1 MESFCEKG
9 TNNRSVK
16 KKKVNIDKMPNIR
29 QPRSGSLQFWPRKR
43 AKKEIPRRRT
53 LSKSSEYGLLGFA
66 GYKVGMTHLVV
77 IETNKHSHK
86 KGEEISIPVTMI
98 ECPPLK
104 IKSVRLYKKINLAMK
119 VVKEIDLY
127 KKDKELSKKLTL
139 SKKPSA
145 FDLAKLSHEYDDVR
159 VLVYTQPRLTG
170 IGKKKP
176 ELFELSLGGSV
187 EDKLRFV
194 KENIGKEITLKEI
207 FNDGDL
213 VDLKAVTRGKGFQGP
228 VKRFGISI
236 RHHKS
241 EKSIRN
247 PGSLGPW
254 CAQGHIMWRVAHAGK
269 MGYHLR
275 TEYNKQILKII
286 TEPKDIVFKGGI
298 INYGNVKNPVI
309 LIKGSVAGPK
319 KRLIIFQKA
328 IRIKKQPQLPTIQ
341 KISLEEKQGN

>member
-1 MESFCEKG
+1 
-9 TNNRSVK
+9 
-16 KKKVNIDKMPNIR
+16 MPNIR

-43 AKKEIPRRRT
+43 SKNESARRRT
-53 LSKSSEYGLLGFA
+53 LSNSLEPGLLGFA
-66 GYKVGMTHLVV
+66 GYKVGMTHLVA
-77 IETNKHSHK
+77 IETRKHSHK
-86 KGEEISIPVTMI
+86 KGEEIAIPVTMI

-104 IKSVRLYKKINLAMK
+104 IKSVRLYKKTNNILN

-139 SKKPSA
+139 SKKSSDV
-145 FDLAKLSHEYDDVR
+145 DLTKLNHEEFDDVR
-159 VLVYTQPRLTG
+159 VLVYTQPKLTG

-194 KENIGKEITLKEI
+194 KENIGKEIALESV
-207 FNDGDL
+207 FQEGECL
-213 VDLKAVTRGKGFQGP
+213 DLKAVTRGKGFQGP

-236 RHHKS
+236 RSHKS

-254 CAQGHIMWRVAHAGK
+254 CGQGHIMWRVAHAGK

-275 TEYNKQILKII
+275 TEYNKQILKVV
-286 TEPKDIVFKGGI
+286 TDLKEVSFKGGI
-298 INYGNVKNPVI
+298 IHYGNVKNPVI
-309 LIKGSVAGPK
+309 LIKGSVAGPR

-328 IRIKKQPQLPTIQ
+328 TRMNKKQPQLPTIQ
-341 KISLEEKQGN
+341 NISLEEKQGN

>member
-1 MESFCEKG
+1 
-9 TNNRSVK
+9 
-16 KKKVNIDKMPNIR
+16 MPSIR

-43 AKKEIPRRRT
+43 AKNESARRRT
-53 LSKSSEYGLLGFA
+53 LSKSSEPGLLGFS
-66 GYKVGMTHLVV
+66 GYKVGMTHLVA

-86 KGEEISIPVTMI
+86 KGEEISVPVTMI

-104 IKSVRLYKKINLAMK
+104 IKSVRLFKTIDRISN

-139 SKKPSA
+139 SKKSSN
-145 FDLAKLSHEYDDVR
+145 DLSKLNHEEYDDVR

-187 EDKLRFV
+187 EDKLSFV
-194 KENIGKEITLKEI
+194 KENIGKEIPLELV
-207 FNDGDL
+207 FNEGDC
-213 VDLKAVTRGKGFQGP
+213 VDLKSVTRGKGFQGP

-236 RHHKS
+236 RSHKS

-254 CAQGHIMWRVAHAGK
+254 CGQGHIMWRVAHAGK

-275 TEYNKQILKII
+275 TEYNKQILKIVND
-286 TEPKDIVFKGGI
+286 PKEVLFKGGI
-298 INYGNVKNPVI
+298 IHYGNVKNPVI
-309 LIKGSVAGPK
+309 LIKGSVAGPR

-328 IRIKKQPQLPTIQ
+328 TRLKKQPQLPTIQ
-341 KISLEEKQGN
+341 NISLEEKQGN